1 MKKILIISII
11 MACSSFVAP
20 ISAFGNENSND
31 KLIRREIW
39 MKENN
44 ISYSNVENPI
54 VLDFKKLKS
63 LAQLDA
69 ILDDYL
75 RKHFEEYTVRGIA
88 YFYRSDVGEGQFKLA
103 FTLVDHRDRKAFVHF
118 DVTEAYKKLQKSG
131 NKEEKEKLK
140 NRLSKY
146 KVHME
151 TDNKNK

>member
-20 ISAFGNENSND
+20 IAAFGNENSND
-31 KLIRREIW
+31 KIIRREVW
-39 MKENN
+39 MKEKN

-75 RKHFEEYTVRGIA
+75 RKHFEEYTVRGTWN
-88 YFYRSDVGEGQFKLA
+88 FCEKGQVIFS
-103 FTLVDHRDRKAFVHF
+103 FILVDHRKRKALVYF
-118 DVTEAYKKLQKSG
+118 DVTKAYRKLEKSG
-131 NKEEKEKLK
+131 NKKEREKLK
-140 NRLSKY
+140 NRLSKN
-146 KVHME
+146 MGE

>member
-20 ISAFGNENSND
+20 IAAFGNENSND
-31 KLIRREIW
+31 KLLHKETW
-39 MKENN
+39 MKEEN
-44 ISYSNVENPI
+44 ISYENGENPI

-75 RKHFEEYTVRGIA
+75 RKHFEGYTVRGIWN
-88 YFYRSDVGEGQFKLA
+88 FCEDGQVIFS
-103 FTLVDHRDRKAFVHF
+103 FTLVDHRDRTAFVYF
-118 DVTEAYKKLQKSG
+118 DVTKAYKKLEKSG

-140 NRLSKY
+140 NRLAKY
-146 KVHME
+146 KVHIE